1 MSVMTGR
8 DAEQDPI
15 REAALDWL
23 IGIEAAPDDRALRA
37 AALAWRQ
44 EDPAH
49 ETAWQSVARTWRLA
63 GNLPPDY
70 AERTRDARFPKSS
83 SDPRA
88 PSGRAAR
95 TRSGS
100 LRPPA
105 SGRRAVSPLR
115 RVALAATGAALAA
128 CLAVFALEPLRLSLE
143 ADYTTG
149 VGETR
154 RIVLNDGSAVHLNAE
169 SAVAVDYG
177 PARRSVRLLSGQA
190 FFEVASAPE
199 RPFTVPADG
208 LSVTVTGTEFAV
220 GRRAA
225 ETSVAVQSGTVEVA
239 LDASDGEPARLA
251 RGDRLSLTRES
262 GDVAISRVDPD
273 EVASWRSGRLSVD
286 GMLLAD
292 LVEAL
297 DRYHR
302 GVIWLR
308 DAELASR
315 RVTGVFNL
323 QDPVGALTAAAET
336 QDAEVT
342 EVTPYLVIVTAR

>member
-1 MSVMTGR
+1 MTGR

-23 IGIEAAPDDRALRA
+23 LRIEAAPDDSDLRV
-37 AALAWRQ
+37 AALAWRRKS
-44 EDPAH
+44 PAH
-49 ETAWQSVARTWRLA
+49 ETAWQSVTRAWRLA
-63 GNLPPDY
+63 GDLPPDY
-70 AERTRDARFPKSS
+70 AERTRDGPFPEAS
-83 SDPRA
+83 SDSRA
-88 PSGRAAR
+88 VAR
-95 TRSGS
+95 GVERPPGGGLRS
-100 LRPPA
+100 PA
-105 SGRRAVSPLR
+105 SGRRTVSPLR
-115 RVALAATGAALAA
+115 RVALAATGIAVAT
-128 CLAVFALEPLRLSLE
+128 CLAVFVLEPLRLSLK
-143 ADYTTG
+143 ADYATG

-154 RIVLNDGSAVHLNAE
+154 RIVLNDGSAVHLDAE

-190 FFEVASAPE
+190 FFEVATAPE
-199 RPFTVPADG
+199 RPFTVPVDG
-208 LSVTVTGTEFAV
+208 LSVTVTGTSFAV
-220 GRRAA
+220 GRGAA
-225 ETSVAVQSGTVEVA
+225 ETSVAVQSGTVEVVLNA
-239 LDASDGEPARLA
+239 PDGEAARLA

-262 GDVAISRVDPD
+262 GDVAMSRVDPD

>member
-1 MSVMTGR
+1 MTGR

-23 IGIEAAPDDRALRA
+23 LGIEAAPDDSALRA

-49 ETAWQSVARTWRLA
+49 ETAWRSVTRAWRLA
-63 GNLPPDY
+63 GDLSPDY
-70 AERTRDARFPKSS
+70 AERTLRAR
-83 SDPRA
+83 
-88 PSGRAAR
+88 PSKP
-95 TRSGS
+95 SPDSS

-105 SGRRAVSPLR
+105 SGRRPVSPLR

-154 RIVLNDGSAVHLNAE
+154 RIVLNDGSAVYLDAE
-169 SAVAVDYG
+169 TAVAVDYG

-208 LSVTVTGTEFAV
+208 LSVTVTGTSFAV
-220 GRRAA
+220 GRGVA

-239 LDASDGEPARLA
+239 LNTPDGEPARLV

-262 GDVAISRVDPD
+262 GDVAMSRVDPD

-286 GMLLAD
+286 GMPLSD

-323 QDPVGALTAAAET
+323 QDPVGALTAAAKT

-342 EVTPYLVIVTAR
+342 VVTPYLVIVTAR